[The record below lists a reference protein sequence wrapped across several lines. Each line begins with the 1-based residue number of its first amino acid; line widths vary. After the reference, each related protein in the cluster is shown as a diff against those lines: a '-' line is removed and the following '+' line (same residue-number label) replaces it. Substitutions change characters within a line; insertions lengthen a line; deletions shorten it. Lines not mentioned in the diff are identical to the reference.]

1 MSGACVKKIY
11 GDKGTPVLDAKSWA
25 GVPVLLQVASC
36 LISVLEWLENLII
49 ILLKIV
55 KKGG

>member
-11 GDKGTPVLDAKSWA
+11 GDKGTPVLDTKSWA

-36 LISVLEWLENLII
+36 LISVLEWLENLKI